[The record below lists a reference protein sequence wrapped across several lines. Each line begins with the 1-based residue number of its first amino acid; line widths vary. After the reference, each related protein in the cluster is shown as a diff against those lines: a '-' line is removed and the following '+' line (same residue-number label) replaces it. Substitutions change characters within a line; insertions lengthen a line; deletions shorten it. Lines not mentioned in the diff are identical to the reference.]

1 MYAFRWVPPR
11 HFRSRLK
18 AKPFTSREESVYLA
32 HHQLHPNN
40 LFGDLHVIGPTAYR
54 EKYIE
59 MLKAAPKDRKLHDPE
74 KYNAAR
80 PSRERGLMGKANRM
94 NIVDQNSDFSI

>member
-1 MYAFRWVPPR
+1 MA
-11 HFRSRLK
+11 
-18 AKPFTSREESVYLA
+18 ADKPC
-32 HHQLHPNN
+32 HQLQPS
-40 LFGDLHVIGPTAYR
+40 LHPTAYR
-54 EKYIE
+54 QKYIE
-59 MLKAAPKDRKLHDPE
+59 MLKAAPNDRKLHDPE